1 MSSLLSIFLNPRP
14 NPHGATALGETTAS
28 LGQVTKEQSKSF
40 AQTYDQALP
49 QVPQHHGHVTALLKQ
64 LQSLAQTQPQLQLQ
78 LQQGTDTTLSVG
90 TKDVPYIK
98 ELKNPALLSR
108 VLEEIHLDQREDT
121 SEEILLSFV
130 DADGVLDFE
139 KLLFALSP
147 TLTYA
152 DQHSEADPHEPIAVR
167 NQGNVIGESALP
179 VAGLIHGLSGVQG
192 IQSSA
197 ALSLQGSRVQQ
208 TEGDLT
214 LATVKHTSEISGNT
228 LGSTVVLPKHPEVG
242 SSYSQSSIGKLVD
255 PEVIPQTLAQGATLK
270 NESLP
275 LKTDNVLSGNTSTPI
290 PKAPSSGLPQAD
302 TFSIADTQ
310 ARQQSSLSNVL
321 PSLARPDQRQVNST
335 PPPTA
340 VQPEGRGGFIR
351 PELANQI
358 SGQTLPGGLS
368 QLKEGVRAGNEQQR
382 AVPADLL
389 GETGLLGKGDRAQS
403 MVETSLKSL
412 SVDPSGGQGLGNGMS
427 QFSHSQS
434 GYQQFSM
441 YPNQGV
447 GLRALEERSQ
457 EFPVPALQR
466 LQMDVQ
472 LTENQRVQI
481 DVGVQHRQVYAGLIV
496 DHSVLRNLANQF
508 VPQLENQLN
517 QVDLE
522 LQEFSTEVR
531 DEREQQTHQ
540 MFDKSQDQTT
550 ERSGRGSRS
559 EVVLTQNP
567 LGLSEEASL
576 HFVA

>member
-1 MSSLLSIFLNPRP
+1 MSSLLSIFLNPQP

-28 LGQVTKEQSKSF
+28 SGEVTKEQSKSF
-40 AQTYDQALP
+40 AQTFDQALP
-49 QVPQHHGHVTALLKQ
+49 QVPQEHGHVTALLKQ
-64 LQSLAQTQPQLQLQ
+64 LQSLVQTQSQPQLQLQ
-78 LQQGTDTTLSVG
+78 QETETTLTVV
-90 TKDVPYIK
+90 TKDVPHIK

-108 VLEEIHLDQREDT
+108 VLEEIHLAQREDT
-121 SEEILLSFV
+121 PEETLLSFV
-130 DADGVLDFE
+130 DADGVLDLE
-139 KLLFALSP
+139 KLLLALSS
-147 TLTYA
+147 TLTDA
-152 DQHSEADPHEPIAVR
+152 DQHSEADQHKPIAVH
-167 NQGNVIGESALP
+167 NQGDVIGESALP
-179 VAGLIHGLSGVQG
+179 VAGLIHGLSGFQG

-214 LATVKHTSEISGNT
+214 LATVKHTSEIPGNRLGNT
-228 LGSTVVLPKHPEVG
+228 GVTLSKPPEVG
-242 SSYSQSSIGKLVD
+242 SSYSQNSIGKLAE

-270 NESLP
+270 NEHLS
-275 LKTDNVLSGNTSTPI
+275 LKTDNVLSGNTSTSI
-290 PKAPSSGLPQAD
+290 PKVPLSGLPQAD
-302 TFSIADTQ
+302 ASIVDSQ

-321 PSLARPDQRQVNST
+321 PSLTRTDQRQVSSAS
-335 PPPTA
+335 PPTT
-340 VQPEGRGGFIR
+340 VQPEGPGGFIR

-358 SGQTLPGGLS
+358 SGQTLPGSLS
-368 QLKEGVRAGNEQQR
+368 RLREGVSAGNEQQR

-412 SVDPSGGQGLGNGMS
+412 SVDLSGGQGLGNGMS

-434 GYQQFSM
+434 GFQQSLM

-447 GLRALEERSQ
+447 GLRALEERGQ

-531 DEREQQTHQ
+531 DEREQQAHQ
-540 MFDKSQDQTT
+540 MFDKSQGQTM
-550 ERSGRGSRS
+550 ERPGKGSQS
-559 EVVLTQNP
+559 EGVLTQNS
-567 LGLSEEASL
+567 LGLSDEANL